1 LDGKFRPVKSG
12 TVSINNKETIM
23 KNMKPYIYLAAY
35 LFAFANPTF
44 AQKTNEISKVWVS
57 DNGDGTYTNPVLY
70 ADYSDPDAIR
80 VGDDYYLTASSFNC
94 VPGLPILHSH
104 DLVNWELI
112 GYALLKQPPF
122 DVFDKVQHGGGVWA
136 PCIRYHNNQFYIY
149 YPDPDFGIY
158 MVKATNAVGPWSE
171 PTLVQPGKGLI
182 DPSPLWDTD
191 GKAYLVYALAGSRAG
206 VKSVILINRMDPD
219 GTKLIGN
226 SVMLIDGHQ
235 KHPTI
240 EGPKIYKR
248 NGWYYVFAPAGGVA
262 PGWQM
267 VMRSRNIFGPYEDK
281 IVMAQGKTDING
293 PHQGGW
299 IDTKTGENWFV
310 NFQDL
315 GAYGR
320 VLHLNPMK
328 WVNDWPVIGVDTDGD
343 GTGDPVRTFKKPNV
357 GKTYPKMTPPE
368 TDEFNGCE
376 LGLQWQWHAN
386 YQPAWGFPSG
396 NLGFFRLNC
405 IPRQTD
411 AINLWNVSNLL
422 LQKFPAP
429 EFTATTKLTFD
440 ARFDGEEVG
449 LVVMGLDYGR
459 LTVKREN
466 GKLNLYA
473 ATCKNADKGSAEDLV
488 AGPILNSNLVYFR
501 VTVKKGAEC
510 QFSYSSDGIT
520 FTTLGNV
527 FKAREGKW
535 IGAKV
540 GFYALRE
547 GIINDAGSADIDWFR
562 VSLP

>member
-1 LDGKFRPVKSG
+1 MNRFYSLCLIL
-12 TVSINNKETIM
+12 TVVLSWNT
-23 KNMKPYIYLAAY
+23 AAQ
-35 LFAFANPTF
+35 T
-44 AQKTNEISKVWVS
+44 TNSLSKVWVA

-80 VGDDYYLTASSFNC
+80 VGDDYYLVASSFNC
-94 VPGLPILHSH
+94 IPGLPVLHSR
-104 DLVNWELI
+104 DLVNWKLI
-112 GYALLKQPPF
+112 GYALSKQPPF

-149 YPDPDFGIY
+149 YPDPDYGIY
-158 MVKATNAVGPWSE
+158 RIKATNPKGPWSE
-171 PTLVQPGKGLI
+171 PVLVQPGKGLI
-182 DPSPLWDTD
+182 DPSPLWDDD

-206 VKSVILINRMDPD
+206 VKSVILINRMNPE

-226 SVMLIDGHQ
+226 SVMLIDGH
-235 KHPTI
+235 KNHPTI

-248 NGWYYVFAPAGGVA
+248 NGYYYIFAPAGGV
-262 PGWQM
+262 PTGWQM
-267 VMRSRNIFGPYEDK
+267 VMRSRNIFGPYKDK

-293 PHQGGW
+293 PHQGAW
-299 IDTKTGENWFV
+299 VDTKTGEHWFL

-320 VLHLNPMK
+320 VVHLNPMK
-328 WVNDWPVIGVDTDGD
+328 WINDWPVIGVDADGD
-343 GTGDPVRTFKKPNV
+343 GTGEPVRTYKKPNV
-357 GKTYPKMTPPE
+357 SKTYPVMTPPE
-368 TDEFNGCE
+368 SDEFNTSE

-386 YQPAWGFPSG
+386 YQTTWGYPSG

-405 IPRQTD
+405 IPRTAD
-411 AINLWNVSNLL
+411 TVGLWNVSNLL

-459 LTVKREN
+459 IAIKRES
-466 GKLNLYA
+466 GKLEVQSA
-473 ATCKNADKGSAEDLV
+473 ICKQADKGAKEEITEQKPVDSAT
-488 AGPILNSNLVYFR
+488 IYFR
-501 VTVKKGAEC
+501 VQVRKGAEC
-510 QFSYSSDGIT
+510 NFSYSTDGVS
-520 FTTLGNV
+520 FTAVGNS

-540 GFYALRE
+540 GFYALRN
-547 GIINDAGSADIDWFR
+547 GVINDAGSADIDWFR
-562 VSLP
+562 ISLP

>member
-1 LDGKFRPVKSG
+1 
-12 TVSINNKETIM
+12 
-23 KNMKPYIYLAAY
+23 MKPYIYLAAFI
-35 LFAFANPTF
+35 FAFANPTF

-80 VGDDYYLTASSFNC
+80 VGDDYYLVASSFNC
-94 VPGLPILHSH
+94 IPGLPILHSR

-112 GYALLKQPPF
+112 GYALAKQPPF
-122 DVFDKVQHGGGVWA
+122 DVFGKVQHGGGVWA
-136 PCIRYHNNQFYIY
+136 PCIRYRNNQYYIY

-158 MVKATNAVGPWSE
+158 VVKATNPAGPWSE
-171 PTLVQPGKGLI
+171 PLLVQAGKGLI
-182 DPSPLWDTD
+182 DPAPLWDTD

-206 VKSVILINRMDPD
+206 VKSVILINRMNPE

-226 SVMLIDGHQ
+226 SVMLIDGH
-235 KHPTI
+235 KNHPTI

-248 NGWYYVFAPAGGVA
+248 NGYYYIFAPAGGV
-262 PGWQM
+262 PTGWQM

-293 PHQGGW
+293 PHQGAW
-299 IDTKTGENWFV
+299 VDTKTGEHWFL

-320 VLHLNPMK
+320 VVHLNPMK
-328 WVNDWPVIGVDTDGD
+328 WVNDWPVIGVDVDGD
-343 GTGDPVRTFKKPNV
+343 GNGEPVRTYKKPNV
-357 GKTYPKMTPPE
+357 GKSYPKATPPE
-368 TDEFNGCE
+368 SDEFNGNE

-386 YQPAWGFPSG
+386 YQTTWGFPSG

-405 IPRQTD
+405 IPRPTD
-411 AINLWNVSNLL
+411 PTNLWNVSNLL

-449 LVVMGLDYGR
+449 LVVMGLDYAR
-459 LTVKREN
+459 IAIKREN
-466 GKLNLYA
+466 GKLEVQSA
-473 ATCKNADKGSAEDLV
+473 ICPQADK
-488 AGPILNSNLVYFR
+488 AGKEEVSESKPVDSSTIYFR
-501 VTVKKGAEC
+501 VQVRKGAEC
-510 QFSYSSDGIT
+510 SFSYSLDGQS
-520 FTTLGNV
+520 FTAIDNL
-527 FKAREGKW
+527 FKAREGRW

-562 VSLP
+562 IEK

>member
-1 LDGKFRPVKSG
+1 MRLRSLLFVNVFILGMFGILSAQTGTLSKS
-12 TVSINNKETIM
+12 
-23 KNMKPYIYLAAY
+23 
-35 LFAFANPTF
+35 
-44 AQKTNEISKVWVS
+44 WVS

-94 VPGLPILHSH
+94 VPGLPILHSK

-112 GYALLKQPPF
+112 GHALPKQPPF
-122 DVFDKVQHGGGVWA
+122 DVFNKVQHGGGVWA
-136 PCIRYHNNQFYIY
+136 PCIRHHSNEFYIY

-158 MVKATNAVGPWSE
+158 MVKTSNPRGPWSE
-171 PTLVQPGKGLI
+171 PVLVQPGRGLI
-182 DPSPLWDTD
+182 DPSPFWDED

-206 VKSVILINRMDPD
+206 VKSVILINRMAAD

-226 SVMLIDGHQ
+226 SVMLIDGH
-235 KHPTI
+235 KNHPTI
-240 EGPKIYKR
+240 EGPKMYKR
-248 NGWYYVFAPAGGVA
+248 NGWYYIFAPAGGV
-262 PGWQM
+262 PTGWQT
-267 VMRSRNIFGPYEDK
+267 VLRSKNISGPYEDK

-293 PHQGGW
+293 PHQGAW
-299 IDTKTGENWFV
+299 IDTKTGEHWFL

-328 WVNDWPVIGVDTDGD
+328 WVNDWPVIGVDADGD
-343 GTGDPVRTFKKPNV
+343 GCGEPVRTYKKPNV
-357 GKTYPKMTPPE
+357 GKIYPKMTAPE
-368 TDEFNGCE
+368 SDEFNGSE

-386 YQPAWGFPSG
+386 YQTTWGFPSG
-396 NLGFFRLNC
+396 GLGFFRLNC
-405 IPRQTD
+405 IPRP
-411 AINLWNVSNLL
+411 AEMKNLWDVSNML

-429 EFTATTKLTFD
+429 EFTATVKLTFD
-440 ARFDGEEVG
+440 VRFDKEEVG
-449 LVVMGLDYGR
+449 LIVMGLDYGR
-459 LTVKREN
+459 IAVKRES
-466 GKLNLYA
+466 GKLLLQMA
-473 ATCKNADKGSAEDLV
+473 KCKNADKGSAEELI
-488 AGPILNSNLVYFR
+488 AGPEIVSNTVYFR

-510 QFSYSSDGIT
+510 QFSYSTDGNS
-520 FTTLGNV
+520 FANLGNT

-562 VSLP
+562 VEK

>member
-1 LDGKFRPVKSG
+1 
-12 TVSINNKETIM
+12 M
-23 KNMKPYIYLAAY
+23 KHYVCLAAF
-35 LFAFANPTF
+35 LFTFANLSF
-44 AQKTNEISKVWVS
+44 AQKTGEISKSWVS

-80 VGDDYYLTASSFNC
+80 VGDDFYLTASSFNC
-94 VPGLPILHSH
+94 VPGLPVLHSR

-112 GYALLKQPPF
+112 GHALSKQPPF

-158 MVKATNAVGPWSE
+158 MVKATNPAGPWSE
-171 PTLVQPGKGLI
+171 PLLVQPGKGLI

-206 VKSVILINRMDPD
+206 VKSVILINRMNAE
-219 GTKLIGN
+219 GSKLIGN

-248 NGWYYVFAPAGGVA
+248 NGWYYIFAPAGGV
-262 PGWQM
+262 PTGWQM
-267 VMRSRNIFGPYEDK
+267 VLRSKNIFGPYEDK

-293 PHQGGW
+293 PHQEAW
-299 IDTKTGENWFV
+299 IDTNAGENWFL

-328 WVNDWPVIGVDTDGD
+328 WENDWPVIGVNTDGD
-343 GTGDPVRTFKKPNV
+343 GCCEPVRTYKKPNV
-357 GKTYPKMTPPE
+357 GKTYPKITPPE
-368 TDEFNGCE
+368 SDEFNGSE

-386 YQPAWGFPSG
+386 YQTTWGFPSG
-396 NLGFFRLNC
+396 NLGFLRLNC
-405 IPRQTD
+405 IPCPVEAKNFWD
-411 AINLWNVSNLL
+411 ISNML
-422 LQKFPAP
+422 LQKFPAE

-440 ARFDGEEVG
+440 ARFDKEEVG
-449 LVVMGLDYGR
+449 LIVMGLDYGR
-459 LTVKREN
+459 LTVKRED
-466 GKLNLYA
+466 GKLNLYVA
-473 ATCKNADKGSAEDLV
+473 HCKNADKGTAEDLV
-488 AGPILNSNLVYFR
+488 PGPELNSNLVYFR

-510 QFSYSSDGIT
+510 SFSYSTDGVS
-520 FTTLGNV
+520 FTSLGNS

-540 GFYALRE
+540 GLYALRE
-547 GIINDAGSADIDWFR
+547 GIINDAGSVDIDWFR
-562 VSLP
+562 VEK

>member
-1 LDGKFRPVKSG
+1 
-12 TVSINNKETIM
+12 M
-23 KNMKPYIYLAAY
+23 KNMKLYIYLAAF
-35 LFAFANPTF
+35 LFAFANPSF

-80 VGDDYYLTASSFNC
+80 VGDDYYLVASSFNC
-94 VPGLPILHSH
+94 IPGLPILHSH

-112 GYALLKQPPF
+112 GYALQKQPPF

-136 PCIRYHNNQFYIY
+136 PCIRYYNNAFYIY

-158 MVKATNAVGPWSE
+158 MVKATNPAGPWTE
-171 PTLVQPGKGLI
+171 PLLVQPGKGLI

-206 VKSVILINRMDPD
+206 VKSVILVNRMAPD

-248 NGWYYVFAPAGGVA
+248 NGWYYIFAPAGGVA

-281 IVMAQGKTDING
+281 IVMTQGKTDING
-293 PHQGGW
+293 PHQGAW
-299 IDTKTGENWFV
+299 IDTKTGENWFL

-328 WVNDWPVIGVDTDGD
+328 WVNDWPIIGVDTDGD
-343 GTGDPVRTFKKPNV
+343 GCGDPVRTYKKPNV
-357 GKTYPKMTPPE
+357 GKSYPKATPPE
-368 TDEFNGCE
+368 SDEFNGSE

-386 YQPAWGFPSG
+386 YQTTWGFPSG

-405 IPRQTD
+405 IPRPTD
-411 AINLWNVSNLL
+411 AVNLWNVSNLL

-429 EFTATTKLTFD
+429 EFTATAKLTFD
-440 ARFDGEEVG
+440 ARFDDEEVG

-459 LTVKREN
+459 IAIRREN
-466 GKLNLYA
+466 GKLEIQSA
-473 ATCKNADKGSAEDLV
+473 ICQQADKARKEEVSEPKAVDSST
-488 AGPILNSNLVYFR
+488 IYFR
-501 VTVKKGAEC
+501 VQVRKGAEC
-510 QFSYSSDGIT
+510 RFSYSTDGQS
-520 FTTLGNV
+520 FTSIDNL

-540 GFYALRE
+540 GFYALRN

-562 VSLP
+562 VEK

>member
-1 LDGKFRPVKSG
+1 MNQFYSLCLILTVAFSWNTSAQTSNFLSKS
-12 TVSINNKETIM
+12 
-23 KNMKPYIYLAAY
+23 
-35 LFAFANPTF
+35 
-44 AQKTNEISKVWVS
+44 WVS

-94 VPGLPILHSH
+94 VPGLPILHSR

-112 GYALLKQPPF
+112 GYALEKQPPF
-122 DVFDKVQHGGGVWA
+122 DVFNKVQHGGGVWA
-136 PCIRYHNNQFYIY
+136 PCIRYHNNEFYIY

-158 MVKATNAVGPWSE
+158 MVKATNPKGPWSE
-171 PTLVQPGKGLI
+171 PLLVQPGKGLI

-206 VKSVILINRMDPD
+206 VKSVILVNRMAPD

-226 SVMLIDGHQ
+226 SVMLIDGH
-235 KHPTI
+235 KNHPTI

-267 VMRSRNIFGPYEDK
+267 VMRSKNIFGPYEDK
-281 IVMAQGKTDING
+281 IVMAQGKSDING
-293 PHQGGW
+293 PHQGAW
-299 IDTKTGENWFV
+299 IDTKTGENWFM

-328 WVNDWPVIGVDTDGD
+328 WVNDWPVIGVDSDGD
-343 GTGDPVRTFKKPNV
+343 GTGDPARTYKKPNV
-357 GKTYPKMTPPE
+357 GKTYPKATPPE
-368 TDEFNGCE
+368 SDEFNGSE

-386 YQPAWGFPSG
+386 YQTSWGFPSG

-405 IPRQTD
+405 IPCPVE
-411 AINLWNVSNLL
+411 AKNLWDISNVL
-422 LQKFPAP
+422 LQKFPSE
-429 EFTATTKLTFD
+429 EFTVTTKLTFD
-440 ARFDGEEVG
+440 ARFDKEEVG
-449 LVVMGLDYGR
+449 LIVMGLDYGR
-459 LTVKREN
+459 LTLKREN

-488 AGPILNSNLVYFR
+488 PGPTLNSNVVYFR
-501 VTVKKGAEC
+501 VEVKKGAEC
-510 QFSYSSDGIT
+510 QFSYSSDGT
-520 FTTLGNV
+520 SFTSLGNV

-547 GIINDAGSADIDWFR
+547 GVINDAGSADIDWFR
-562 VSLP
+562 VEK

>member
-1 LDGKFRPVKSG
+1 
-12 TVSINNKETIM
+12 M
-23 KNMKPYIYLAAY
+23 KNMKVYIYLASIV
-35 LFAFANPTF
+35 FAFANSSF

-94 VPGLPILHSH
+94 VPGLPILHSK

-112 GYALLKQPPF
+112 AYALEKQPPF
-122 DVFDKVQHGGGVWA
+122 DVFNKVQHGGGVWA
-136 PCIRYHNNQFYIY
+136 PCIRYHNNEFYIY

-158 MVKATNAVGPWSE
+158 MVKASNPKGPWSE
-171 PTLVQPGKGLI
+171 PLLVQSGKGLI

-206 VKSVILINRMDPD
+206 VKSVILINRMAPD

-226 SVMLIDGHQ
+226 SVMLIDGH
-235 KHPTI
+235 KNHPTI

-267 VMRSRNIFGPYEDK
+267 VMRSKNIFGPYEDK
-281 IVMAQGKTDING
+281 IIMAQGKTDING
-293 PHQGGW
+293 PHQGAW
-299 IDTKTGENWFV
+299 IDTETGENWFM

-328 WVNDWPVIGVDTDGD
+328 WVNDWPVIGVDAENDGC
-343 GTGDPVRTFKKPNV
+343 GDPVSTYKKPNV
-357 GKTYPKMTPPE
+357 GKAYPKMTPPE
-368 TDEFNGCE
+368 SDEFNGSE

-386 YQPAWGFPSG
+386 YQTTWGFSSG

-405 IPRQTD
+405 IPCP
-411 AINLWNVSNLL
+411 AEAKNLWDISNVL
-422 LQKFPAP
+422 LQKFPAE
-429 EFTATTKLTFD
+429 EFTVTTKLTFD
-440 ARFDGEEVG
+440 ARFDKEEVG

-459 LTVKREN
+459 LTLKREN
-466 GKLNLYA
+466 GKLNLYV

-488 AGPILNSNLVYFR
+488 SGPTLNSNLVYFR

-510 QFSYSSDGIT
+510 QFSYSSDGT
-520 FTTLGNV
+520 SFTSLGNV

-547 GIINDAGSADIDWFR
+547 GVINDAGSADIDWFR
-562 VSLP
+562 VER